1 MSFQII
7 SIYYANMDTILIVDD
22 ETAMCVSLAKLFKAH
37 NYNAIY
43 TSDSCE
49 VENILKE
56 NNILLVIT
64 DYKMPGIT
72 GTSLI
77 KSIKQRYPDLPVIM
91 ISGYGSV
98 DTIVTAMRYGALNYY
113 EKPLKFQKLLSEVN
127 QLSEVKTKKSEKKI
141 DETIITNNEKMLK
154 ALQIVNKIASTDIPV
169 IITGES
175 GTGKELIA
183 RKIQLKSSR
192 AEKPYI
198 KINCAS
204 IPETLIESELFGHE
218 RGAFTDAKD
227 SRKGKFEIAEG
238 GTIFF
243 DEIGEL
249 NINTQAKLLRVL
261 QEKEFERLGS
271 NKVKPMDVR
280 FITATNKDL
289 KTLIQ
294 EGTFRDDLYYRLSVV
309 HLELPTLK
317 ERQEDIIPL
326 ANQFLKLFNQK
337 YSKSVT
343 SISNDTISIFINHSW
358 PGNIRELKNCME
370 RSVIF
375 CESDIILPEH
385 LPSQYNKDISPEDSD
400 MKGIYDNVTREV
412 ILNALNTAAGNKS
425 KAAEILSINRRTL
438 YNKMKRLG
446 MG

>member
-1 MSFQII
+1 
-7 SIYYANMDTILIVDD
+7 
-22 ETAMCVSLAKLFKAH
+22 
-37 NYNAIY
+37 
-43 TSDSCE
+43 
-49 VENILKE
+49 
-56 NNILLVIT
+56 
-64 DYKMPGIT
+64 
-72 GTSLI
+72 
-77 KSIKQRYPDLPVIM
+77 
-91 ISGYGSV
+91 
-98 DTIVTAMRYGALNYY
+98 
-113 EKPLKFQKLLSEVN
+113 
-127 QLSEVKTKKSEKKI
+127 
-141 DETIITNNEKMLK
+141 
-154 ALQIVNKIASTDIPV
+154 
-169 IITGES
+169 
-175 GTGKELIA
+175 
-183 RKIQLKSSR
+183 
-192 AEKPYI
+192 
-198 KINCAS
+198 
-204 IPETLIESELFGHE
+204 
-218 RGAFTDAKD
+218 
-227 SRKGKFEIAEG
+227 
-238 GTIFF
+238 
-243 DEIGEL
+243 
-249 NINTQAKLLRVL
+249 
-261 QEKEFERLGS
+261 
-271 NKVKPMDVR
+271 MDVR

>member
-1 MSFQII
+1 
-7 SIYYANMDTILIVDD
+7 MDTILIVDD
-22 ETAMCVSLAKLFKAH
+22 EIAMCISLSKLFKAH

-43 TSDSCE
+43 TSDSLE
-49 VENILKE
+49 VDNILNE

-64 DYKMPGIT
+64 DFKMPGIT

-77 KSIKQRYPDLPVIM
+77 KSVKQKYPEIPIIM

-98 DTIVTAMRYGALNYY
+98 DTIVTAMKYGALNYY
-113 EKPLKFQKLLSEVN
+113 EKPLKFKKLLSEVN
-127 QLSEVKTKKSEKKI
+127 QLSEMKKKTSETI
-141 DETIITNNEKMLK
+141 PDETIITNNKQMLE
-154 ALQIVNKIASTDIPV
+154 ALQIVKKIASTDIPV

-183 RKIQLKSSR
+183 RKIQMESLRS
-192 AEKPYI
+192 EKPYI

-218 RGAFTDAKD
+218 RGAFTDAVDK
-227 SRKGKFEIAEG
+227 RKGKFEIAEG

-280 FITATNKDL
+280 FIAATNKDL
-289 KTLIQ
+289 RILIRD
-294 EGTFRDDLYYRLSVV
+294 GTFRDDLYYRLSVV
-309 HLELPTLK
+309 HIELPSLK
-317 ERQEDIIPL
+317 ERHEDIVPL
-326 ANQFLKLFNQK
+326 ANYFLELFNEK
-337 YSKSVT
+337 YSKSIK
-343 SISNDTISIFINHSW
+343 SISNETLTILMNHSW

-375 CESDIILPEH
+375 CENESILPEH
-385 LPSQYNKDISPEDSD
+385 LPSQYNNSFATNETD
-400 MKGIYDNVTREV
+400 MKGIYDNITREI
-412 ILNALNTAAGNKS
+412 ILNALNTVAGNKT
-425 KAAEILSINRRTL
+425 KTAAILGINRRTL

-446 MG
+446 IE